1 MFAPKK
7 ILVPTDF
14 TEDSARALRE
24 AIDIAAVSRGKVY
37 LLHVDQTVPLVVGD
51 AVIDPTVINAVEK
64 NDEVIARQKM
74 FEQIRKVALQ
84 TDVEIEID
92 ERHGVTFEQI
102 LAYMKEKLI
111 DLVVIEPHAKKGLLK
126 GLLGG
131 VTDRLLKEVTC
142 PMLVL
147 PALP

>member
-1 MFAPKK
+1 MFAPRR

-37 LLHVDQTVPLVVGD
+37 LLHVDQSVPFAVGESIVYPE
-51 AVIDPTVINAVEK
+51 VIDAVEK
-64 NDEVIARQKM
+64 NDEKIARQRM
-74 FEQIRKVALQ
+74 MEEVRKVASQ
-84 TDVEIEID
+84 TAVEIEFD
-92 ERHGVTFEQI
+92 ERHGVTFEEI

-131 VTDRLLKEVTC
+131 VTDRLLKEATC
-142 PMLVL
+142 QMLVL
-147 PALP
+147 PAMA